1 MLGGDMSGGQ
11 AGTHAALTLSNAITN
26 LSVGCWS
33 GVAELAPLPPAN
45 VSKWRQ
51 QVRWY
56 TAPLE
61 QIIVKE
67 DGVKTLEDGTE
78 VEVVHDVVREDVR
91 VELPILIKCDDEQ
104 QALYA
109 RFLDVEWHYVKP
121 TAKEAADE
129 AAAPGGGGG
138 GGGGQWWKK
147 VAAMKAAHPQLSER
161 WVSELR
167 HVVLWASAA
176 LDACRTVNDACLAR
190 MATPEEVLEALP
202 KHAKGLGLG
211 DHIHKALERGLAH
224 PKTELSTAD
233 AVYGVLSRDGVD
245 RAGRVGRGAHTP
257 RHLNLLS
264 VPPTLPLLCLLS
276 GVAHR

>member
-1 MLGGDMSGGQ
+1 MPISDKIAALSAASGGANPLFAGEKSAAAPRRPQTAPPAGDEPAKPRPPASKPPNDESPLAKEATAAYDEAALSRTRSDDDAASVVASSTASGRRSSGTASSSSAATELAEMRKKLGQFMLGGDMSGGQ

-138 GGGGQWWKK
+138 GGGGG
-147 VAAMKAAHPQLSER
+147 SGGRR
-161 WVSELR
+161 WR
-167 HVVLWASAA
+167 
-176 LDACRTVNDACLAR
+176 R
-190 MATPEEVLEALP
+190 
-202 KHAKGLGLG
+202 
-211 DHIHKALERGLAH
+211 
-224 PKTELSTAD
+224 
-233 AVYGVLSRDGVD
+233 
-245 RAGRVGRGAHTP
+245 
-257 RHLNLLS
+257 
-264 VPPTLPLLCLLS
+264 
-276 GVAHR
+276 